1 MSSVIHVLDEKT
13 ANKIAAGEV
22 VERPASAIKEMIE
35 NALDAGAT
43 AIETEIADGGQTYMR
58 VSDNGCGMSPE
69 DAKKCIIRHGTSKI
83 STIEDIFAISSLGF
97 RGEAVPSI
105 AAVSNLVITTRMEGD
120 EFAYR
125 LTLTG
130 GDITGEEQTGA
141 AVGTTMEVSD
151 LFFNTPARKKFMKSE
166 RTETSKINDI
176 LTKLALAR
184 PDVAFTLI
192 NNGRTS
198 VHTGGNGNALD
209 AVAAVYGAAVAKEVF
224 PVSYSNDEITVEGF
238 VGKPSLLKSTRA
250 WQTCIVNNRIIHN
263 AVVFKAVENAYH
275 AMLPKAGYP
284 FALLHIHIDPA
295 VIDINVHPAK
305 TEIKFSDEQ
314 QVYRAIYHSII
325 TALTEREK
333 PEQVATPID
342 LTSRQITK
350 AELNAP
356 AVTPSAFAFSE
367 AGRAGVK
374 ETVPARNDLSHEY
387 RPLQH
392 DTRTPYRPDPAVRDC
407 AAGNAFSAFM
417 EERDAARPV
426 QTITFDGD
434 EDVFI
439 PLGVVADCFI
449 VAKKGQDLYLI
460 DQHAAHE
467 RIRYD
472 KLCKRTEALP
482 SQQLLTA
489 EFVEVDGR
497 DMELFAERA
506 HVFADLGYTYSEAGP
521 TTLRIEAIPADLPV
535 GDISESLQEIC
546 RSLHESPMTDK
557 AVLRHR
563 SLAYL
568 SCRGAVKAGDV
579 LNMREIREL
588 LEELFHTE
596 TPYVCPHGRPVIV
609 RFTPDELAK
618 LFKRT

>member
-314 QVYRAIYHSII
+314 QVYRAIYHS
-325 TALTEREK
+325 
-333 PEQVATPID
+333 
-342 LTSRQITK
+342 
-350 AELNAP
+350 
-356 AVTPSAFAFSE
+356 
-367 AGRAGVK
+367 
-374 ETVPARNDLSHEY
+374 LS
-387 RPLQH
+387 
-392 DTRTPYRPDPAVRDC
+392 
-407 AAGNAFSAFM
+407 
-417 EERDAARPV
+417 
-426 QTITFDGD
+426 
-434 EDVFI
+434 
-439 PLGVVADCFI
+439 
-449 VAKKGQDLYLI
+449 LI
-460 DQHAAHE
+460 H
-467 RIRYD
+467 I
-472 KLCKRTEALP
+472 
-482 SQQLLTA
+482 
-489 EFVEVDGR
+489 
-497 DMELFAERA
+497 
-506 HVFADLGYTYSEAGP
+506 
-521 TTLRIEAIPADLPV
+521 
-535 GDISESLQEIC
+535 
-546 RSLHESPMTDK
+546 
-557 AVLRHR
+557 
-563 SLAYL
+563 
-568 SCRGAVKAGDV
+568 
-579 LNMREIREL
+579 
-588 LEELFHTE
+588 
-596 TPYVCPHGRPVIV
+596 
-609 RFTPDELAK
+609 
-618 LFKRT
+618 